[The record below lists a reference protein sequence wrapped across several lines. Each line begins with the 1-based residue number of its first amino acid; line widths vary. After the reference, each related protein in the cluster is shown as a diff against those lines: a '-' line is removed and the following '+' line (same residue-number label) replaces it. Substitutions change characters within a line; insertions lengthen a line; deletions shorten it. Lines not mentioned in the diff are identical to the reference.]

1 MCPTLAGVLSCALRE
16 RGDRQCCLC
25 YSKSIWYFHM
35 RSSYIQISPME
46 HGGSP
51 SCLTDQR
58 LKGGNDRSS
67 LGSVLIGL
75 SWSFK
80 FCVLKHMP
88 YTRLVPRG
96 LNAELLLFHTA
107 PLLLRATASYQNLLP
122 GRPSTIGRARALSHA
137 LEQVVGKWCTL
148 HLNPLLHFCGFRIC
162 FFFNFSSGTNT
173 CKIITPKIIVKYS

>member
-46 HGGSP
+46 HGGSS

-96 LNAELLLFHTA
+96 LNAELLLFHTQPLCFSKQLPVIRIFFPVA
-107 PLLLRATASYQNLLP
+107 P
-122 GRPSTIGRARALSHA
+122 RPLGERERSAMLWSRLWANGVPYTSILFCTS
-137 LEQVVGKWCTL
+137 VGSESVL
-148 HLNPLLHFCGFRIC
+148 
-162 FFFNFSSGTNT
+162 FFLIFPRVQIPA
-173 CKIITPKIIVKYS
+173 K